1 MKFECTNCHI
11 TLEKDEIELKY
22 NNRCPM
28 CGKANTFIKEYIMD
42 IKRISSDE
50 SFIQAM
56 VKLHDED
63 PIEYQ
68 LKLQQL
74 KNAQEQQKQVEEKKQ
89 EECINNCPH
98 CPTCGSSNLAKVSS
112 FSKIIDSAVWGIG
125 GAQRYKTFHCNNC
138 GYEWQF
144 FFQL

>member
-1 MKFECTNCHI
+1 MSKFCDICGTTVNDDSA
-11 TLEKDEIELKY
+11 EKCPVCFANKWSESELHS
-22 NNRCPM
+22 
-28 CGKANTFIKEYIMD
+28 EL
-42 IKRISSDE
+42 KRISSDD

-56 VKLHDED
+56 IKLHDED

-74 KNAQEQQKQVEEKKQ
+74 KNAKEQQKQVEEKKQ
-89 EECINNCPH
+89 EECITNCPH

-138 GYEWQF
+138 GYEW
-144 FFQL
+144 

>member
-1 MKFECTNCHI
+1 MSKFCDICGTTVNDDSA
-11 TLEKDEIELKY
+11 EKCPVCFSNKWSESELHS
-22 NNRCPM
+22 
-28 CGKANTFIKEYIMD
+28 EL
-42 IKRISSDE
+42 KRISSDD

-56 VKLHDED
+56 IKLHDED

-74 KNAQEQQKQVEEKKQ
+74 KNAKEQQKQVEEKKQ
-89 EECINNCPH
+89 EECITNCPH

-125 GAQRYKTFHCNNC
+125 SAQRYKTFHCNNC
-138 GYEWQF
+138 GYEW
-144 FFQL
+144 